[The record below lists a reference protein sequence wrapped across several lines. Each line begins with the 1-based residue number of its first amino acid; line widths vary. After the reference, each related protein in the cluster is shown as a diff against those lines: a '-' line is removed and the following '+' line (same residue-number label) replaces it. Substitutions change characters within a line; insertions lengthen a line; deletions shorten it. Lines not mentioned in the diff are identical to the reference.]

1 MKYIGH
7 SHNYNIGA
15 AEPIV
20 VPYVKANEKAQPP
33 TQADKLSAG
42 YDLYAV
48 ISEPI
53 TIKPGETVKIST
65 GLKMAFPVR
74 TFGAIFARSGIAT
87 KKGLAPVNG
96 VGVIDSSYRGE
107 IIVALH
113 NYSNEEQTVSPRDR
127 IAQLIVL
134 PYCNISYQVV
144 DELDNTE
151 RGEGG
156 FGHSGT

>member
-1 MKYIGH
+1 MKYIG
-7 SHNYNIGA
+7 SSQEYCGISKTT
-15 AEPIV
+15 V
-20 VPYVKANEKAQPP
+20 VPYVKINEKAQAP
-33 TQADKLSAG
+33 TQADPASAG
-42 YDLYAV
+42 HDLYAV
-48 ISEPI
+48 INKPI
-53 TIKPGETVKIST
+53 TIKPGETIKIPT
-65 GLKMAFPVR
+65 GLKMAFPLK

-113 NYSNEEQTVSPRDR
+113 NYSNEEQTVAPRDR

-134 PYCNISYQVV
+134 PYCNINYQVV